1 MLAQFC
7 NISIEAMMDKCTELM
22 TTPIE
27 KVVNEGVITCFEI
40 VEMPTIETKVKSAPR
55 KAVLYHKFL
64 FLSHLI
70 ITKCCESKDN
80 KVQLHTERIKNVLG
94 SDYTYLIETLC
105 SLGLITITSTFVI
118 GERCRYITLKDWNIK
133 YESSPNLK
141 VIEYLTKWNELTDKS
156 IAFYSSD
163 DVELKIVFV
172 DGKLQ
177 IIKQGGKEISEYDKW
192 LYACYND
199 SLSCLKLRVEKDGAL
214 GYIDTL
220 FSDKNTHKYNHSR
233 YKILSFD
240 KKDLSITS
248 IDKQDRIY
256 NYLTN
261 LKKELKPLFNIK
273 YQLDIAN
280 SHPLLL
286 CKLLINKYKIEDK
299 ILDII
304 YCRKGGDIDIL
315 HNVSEQLYNE
325 LEYKNIHIPID
336 VIRFIYA
343 CSNGLIWNELQSAF
357 PELSRE
363 EIKNKAF
370 AQIFYNERNIA
381 RYTAFGQRFIEVY
394 PNVYSVIAET
404 KDITKLPHL
413 MMKVESRMIRKVL
426 AECYK
431 RGFKVISIHDAIII
445 LNTPQND
452 SITPNDIIGIIK
464 EIYHQAQLCPMVHC
478 DEFSINI

>member
-172 DGKLQ
+172 DGKPQ

-199 SLSCLKLRVEKDGAL
+199 SLSCLKLRVEKEEAL

-304 YCRKGGDIDIL
+304 YSRKGGDIDIL
-315 HNVSEQLYNE
+315 HNVSEQLCNE
-325 LEYKNIHIPID
+325 LEINNIYIPSDI
-336 VIRFIYA
+336 VRFIYA
-343 CSNGLIWNELQSAF
+343 CSHGLIWDELQTAF
-357 PELSRE
+357 PDLTRS
-363 EIKNKAF
+363 EIKSSAF

-381 RYTAFGQRFIEVY
+381 HYTAFGQRFIEVY